1 MWRVVKDSS
10 TKTGDICRWWLPW
23 WGCTKKVDNGFDLK
37 GEPRLKSYVDV
48 VVGTPRKVA
57 LDDRDRFG
65 LDGEI
70 FGVTTKLSM
79 CDDGDSLTQ
88 NEAHHVESNTKG
100 AIKRQLNI

>member
-1 MWRVVKDSS
+1 M
-10 TKTGDICRWWLPW
+10 
-23 WGCTKKVDNGFDLK
+23 
-37 GEPRLKSYVDV
+37 
-48 VVGTPRKVA
+48 A

-65 LDGEI
+65 LEGEI
-70 FGVTTKLSM
+70 VGVTTKLSM